1 MLDISLAI
9 LVSLLSGFILKFP
22 PALPR
27 VLVILYDYPIFRMLI
42 LGIILGLSFIIPITC
57 VVLGIFA
64 GIVFEDTISSSK
76 YPVESFESL
85 ENALK
90 RRVEE
95 KMKPIEDALSSVEKT
110 QHILRD

>member
-9 LVSLLSGFILKFP
+9 LVSLLSGVILKFP
-22 PALPR
+22 PSLPQELIR
-27 VLVILYDYPIFRMLI
+27 LYDYPIFRMLI

-57 VVLGIFA
+57 IVLGIFA

-85 ENALK
+85 EKTLK
-90 RRVEE
+90 KEW
-95 KMKPIEDALSSVEKT
+95 KKK
-110 QHILRD
+110 